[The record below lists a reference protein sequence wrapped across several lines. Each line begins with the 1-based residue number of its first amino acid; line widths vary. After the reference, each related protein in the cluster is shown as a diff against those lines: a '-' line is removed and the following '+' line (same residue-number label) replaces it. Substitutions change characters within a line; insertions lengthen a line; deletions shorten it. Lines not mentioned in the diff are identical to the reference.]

1 MNITPLHKGTGQE
14 LYQKARKII
23 PGGAQLLGKRSEMY
37 LPEQWPSY
45 YSKAKGCEIWDL
57 DGRKFTDCTM
67 VGVGASV
74 LGYAD
79 PDVNAA
85 VIAAVKGG
93 NMTTLNPPEEVELA
107 ELLCEL
113 HPWAE
118 MVRYAR
124 TGGEV
129 MAMAVRIARA
139 ATGREKIA
147 FCGYH
152 GWHDWYLSANL
163 AEDKALD
170 GHLLPGLEPLGVPR
184 GLKGTMLPFRYNH
197 LEELEFIV
205 REHGIT
211 LAAIVMEP
219 CRDEGPASGF
229 LEGVRKLATQIGA
242 VLIFD
247 EITSGWR
254 MATSGMHR
262 IYGVDPDLAAF
273 GKTMSNGIPMATVIG
288 RAVIMDYAQ
297 RTFISS
303 TYCTERLGPSAAVA
317 TLKKHRR
324 ENVGQYL
331 TDVGIRVQE
340 AWKKTAQQAGLKISV
355 TGIPPLASF
364 SLDYANKPALLTLF
378 TQKMLDRKIL
388 ASDRFY
394 ANFRHEE
401 KHLKQYFKAVHEV
414 FHILAGALQ
423 KGDVEAHLRG
433 PVKHMG
439 FKRLT

>member
-1 MNITPLHKGTGQE
+1 MNCMPVHKGTGQE
-14 LYQKARKII
+14 LYQKARTLI
-23 PGGAQLLGKRSEMY
+23 PGGTQLLGKRSEMY

-57 DGRKFTDCTM
+57 DGRKFIDCTM
-67 VGVGASV
+67 VGIGASV

-79 PDVNAA
+79 QDVNAA
-85 VIAAVKGG
+85 VISALRRG
-93 NMTTLNPPEEVELA
+93 NMTTLNSPEEVELA

-124 TGGEV
+124 TGGET
-129 MAMAVRIARA
+129 MAVAVRIARA
-139 ATGREKIA
+139 ATGRDKIA

-197 LEELEFIV
+197 LEELEVIV

-219 CRDEGPASGF
+219 CRDIGPDSGF
-229 LEGVRKLATQIGA
+229 LEGVRKLATKIGA

-273 GKTMSNGIPMATVIG
+273 GKTMSNGIPMAAVIG
-288 RAVIMDYAQ
+288 RSAIMDYAQ

-303 TYCTERLGPSAAVA
+303 TYWTERLGPSAAIA

-331 TDVGIRVQE
+331 TDVGTRVQE
-340 AWKKTAQQAGLKISV
+340 VWKKTAQQAGIKISV
-355 TGIPPLASF
+355 SGIPPLASF
-364 SLDYANKPALLTLF
+364 SLDYANTPALLTLF
-378 TQKMLDRKIL
+378 TQEMLDRKIL

-394 ANFRHEE
+394 ANFRHED
-401 KHLKQYFKAVHEV
+401 KHINRYFKAVHEV
-414 FHILAGALQ
+414 FNIMAGALQ
-423 KGDVEAHLRG
+423 NGDVEARLRG

-439 FKRLT
+439 FRRLT